1 MLTQEDQ
8 SDTTTAFV
16 SFFWILA
23 EKEASKMKCVNWK
36 LMCELWSGLI
46 EVGMNLQ
53 NPSSRLL
60 SFAHVFSLRNPPGG
74 EILKKNKF
82 ASEKASRM
90 LRAPEFLRKT
100 DRRYYHTSVHMLT
113 HE

>member
-1 MLTQEDQ
+1 
-8 SDTTTAFV
+8 
-16 SFFWILA
+16 
-23 EKEASKMKCVNWK
+23 MKCVNWK

-46 EVGMNLQ
+46 EAGMNLQ
-53 NPSSRLL
+53 KPSSRPL
-60 SFAHVFSLRNPPGG
+60 SFAHVFSLQNPPGG
-74 EILKKNKF
+74 EILKKSKF

-100 DRRYYHTSVHMLT
+100 DRWYYHTSVHVLT